1 MIDNALFFEYLK
13 KIDINFYTGVP
24 DSLLKDFCGFI
35 SQNVNYKNHVITANE
50 GSAIALATGYH
61 LATEKV
67 PFVYM
72 QNSGIGNAI
81 NPLLSLCSK
90 EVYGIPM
97 LIMIGWRGEPG
108 VKDEPQHLKQ
118 GRIQEALLKALE
130 IPYEILS
137 SSDSKSFNEKIDRL
151 KKITVSE
158 NSPVVLLVK
167 KNTFKEYKY
176 PSENYVN
183 SRFNRESVLKTI
195 LKSIPYNSVVISTTG
210 KTSREI
216 YELRKELNHS
226 HEHDFLTVGSMGHA
240 SHIALG
246 ISKFIS
252 DKTVICIDGDGSAIM
267 HMGAFTNNGNTTSS
281 NFKHILLNNG
291 AHESVGGQPTMGSK
305 INFCKIAKAC
315 NYKNVKLS
323 NSFCK
328 DDVDWLIES
337 KGPSFLEVPIILGS
351 RDNLGRPK
359 EKPFENKVSFM
370 NFLNS

>member
-24 DSLLKDFCGFI
+24 DSLLKDFCGYI
-35 SQNVNYKNHVITANE
+35 SQNVNGENHVITANE
-50 GSAIALATGYH
+50 GSSIALATGYH
-61 LATEKV
+61 LATNKV

-81 NPLLSLCSK
+81 NPLLSLSSK

-118 GRIQEALLKALE
+118 GRIQEALLKSLE

-137 SSDSKSFNEKIDRL
+137 SSDSNLFNEKLDKL
-151 KKITVSE
+151 KKLTLSE
-158 NSPVVLLVK
+158 NCPVVLLVK

-176 PSENYVN
+176 PSENYMN
-183 SRFNRESVLKTI
+183 SEFNRESVLKTI
-195 LKSIPYNSVVISTTG
+195 LKNIPYNSVIISTTG

-216 YELRKELNHS
+216 YELREELNHS
-226 HEHDFLTVGSMGHA
+226 HECDFLTVGSMGH
-240 SHIALG
+240 SSQIALG
-246 ISKFIS
+246 ISSFKKDRTI
-252 DKTVICIDGDGSAIM
+252 ICIDGDGSAIM
-267 HMGAFTNNGNTTSS
+267 HLGAFTNNGNSGNI

-291 AHESVGGQPTMGSK
+291 AHESVGGQPTMGSQ
-305 INFCKIAKAC
+305 INFCNIAKAC
-315 NYKNVKLS
+315 NYKSVKLS
-323 NSFCK
+323 DSFSK
-328 DDVDWLIES
+328 DDVNWLLKS
-337 KGPSFLEVPIILGS
+337 KGPVFLEVPINLGS
-351 RDNLGRPK
+351 RNDLGRPK
-359 EKPFENKVSFM
+359 EKPSDNKVSFM